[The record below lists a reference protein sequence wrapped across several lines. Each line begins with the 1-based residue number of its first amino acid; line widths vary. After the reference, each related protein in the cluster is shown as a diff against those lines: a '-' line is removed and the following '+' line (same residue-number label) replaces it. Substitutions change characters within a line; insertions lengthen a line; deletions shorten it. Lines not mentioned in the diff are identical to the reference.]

1 MESDPHCLNPV
12 AVIEGPESR
21 WGLPDA
27 RDEAELPNMWAS
39 LSTLHAASD
48 RVLWASEGRREQ
60 AWNVREVWVGGEKD
74 EG

>member
-1 MESDPHCLNPV
+1 
-12 AVIEGPESR
+12 
-21 WGLPDA
+21 
-27 RDEAELPNMWAS
+27 MWAS

-48 RVLWASEGRREQ
+48 RVLWASEGRQEQ